1 MEQAVQSETQQ
12 PTKKTESFLLASL
25 PVNQRVIILSGG
37 LVAILFVVMII
48 SAATGAA
55 HIAYLDVAKLI
66 LNGLGLNIGVDL
78 PTSQAT
84 IINQVRLPRIIVG
97 ALTGAALSTA
107 GVTLQGTFRNP
118 LADPSIIGVSVGG
131 SLGAVIAISLGIG
144 VNNMW
149 VQPIF
154 AFVGALG
161 AAVLVYSL
169 SLVNG
174 KSQPATLLLA
184 GVAVNAFLGALISAL
199 LMFTNQ
205 FPELQAILSWLI
217 GGLRGRGWSHA
228 GAIVIPVVVTIA
240 LLFAYARDLNLMLL
254 GEETAQGLGINVVRT
269 RLILL
274 ILAALSTGAAVSI
287 AGPIGFVG
295 LVVPHMLRLVVGPDH
310 RVLLPISAIGGAVFL
325 VATDTLARIVIQ
337 PAELQVGIITN
348 LLGAPFFLYLL
359 YRNRRLLRSL

>member
-1 MEQAVQSETQQ
+1 MQNAAHTDTQSTE
-12 PTKKTESFLLASL
+12 KTENFLLASL
-25 PVNQRVIILSGG
+25 PVNQRVLILSGA
-37 LVAILFVVMII
+37 LFVILFVVMII

-55 HIAYLDVAKLI
+55 HIAYTDVAKLI
-66 LNGLGLNIGVDL
+66 LNGLGFNIGVDL
-78 PTSQAT
+78 PTSQAS
-84 IINQVRLPRIIVG
+84 IINRVRLPRIVVG

-118 LADPSIIGVSVGG
+118 LADPSLIGVSVGG
-131 SLGAVIAISLGIG
+131 SLGAVIAISLGLA
-144 VNNMW
+144 NNGLW
-149 VQPIF
+149 TLPLF
-154 AFVGALG
+154 AFVGSLSSAL
-161 AAVLVYSL
+161 LVYTL

-184 GVAVNAFLGALISAL
+184 GVAVNSFLGALVSAL
-199 LMFTNQ
+199 LLFTNQ
-205 FPELQAILSWLI
+205 FPELQAILGWLI
-217 GGLRGRGWSHA
+217 GGLRGRGWAHA
-228 GAIVIPVVVTIA
+228 GVIAIPVIVTTA

-254 GEETAQGLGINVVRT
+254 GEETAQGLGVSVVRT

-274 ILAALSTGAAVSI
+274 VLAALSTGAAVSI

-310 RVLLPISAIGGAVFL
+310 RVLLPVSALGGAVFL

>member
-1 MEQAVQSETQQ
+1 MQSARS
-12 PTKKTESFLLASL
+12 ESSSNFLLASR
-25 PVNQRVIILSGG
+25 PINQRVIILSGVL
-37 LVAILFVVMII
+37 LVLLVVVMII
-48 SAATGAA
+48 SAAHGAA
-55 HIAYLDVAKLI
+55 QIPYADVARLI
-66 LNGLGLNIGVDL
+66 LHELGFDVGVNL
-78 PTSQAT
+78 PASQAT

-97 ALTGAALSTA
+97 ALTGAALATA

-131 SLGAVIAISLGIG
+131 SLGAVIAITLGLA
-144 VNNMW
+144 NNGLW
-149 VQPIF
+149 VLPLF
-154 AFVGALG
+154 AFVGAM
-161 AAVLVYSL
+161 ASAILVYAL

-184 GVAVNAFLGALISAL
+184 GVAINAFLGALISAL
-199 LMFTNQ
+199 LLFTNQ

-217 GGLRGRGWSHA
+217 GGLRGRGWAHA
-228 GAIVIPVVVTIA
+228 GAIVIPVVVTTG
-240 LLFAYARDLNLMLL
+240 LLFAFARDLNLMLM
-254 GEETAQGLGINVVRT
+254 GEETAQGLGVNVART

-274 ILAALSTGAAVSI
+274 MLAALSTGAAVSI

-295 LVVPHMLRLVVGPDH
+295 LVVPHMLRLIVGPDH
-310 RVLLPISAIGGAVFL
+310 RLLLPVSALGGAVFL

>member
-1 MEQAVQSETQQ
+1 MQQAAR
-12 PTKKTESFLLASL
+12 TEKPSKFLFASL
-25 PVNQRVIILSGG
+25 PINQRVVVLSAG
-37 LVAILFVVMII
+37 LSALLVVVMIV
-48 SAATGAA
+48 SAAHGAA
-55 HIAYLDVAKLI
+55 QIAYGDVARLI
-66 LNGLGLNIGVDL
+66 LQGLGFEVGVNL
-78 PTSQAT
+78 PASQAT
-84 IINQVRLPRIIVG
+84 IINQVRLPRIVVG

-118 LADPSIIGVSVGG
+118 LADPSLIGVSVGG
-131 SLGAVIAISLGIG
+131 SLGAVIAISTGIAN
-144 VNNMW
+144 NNMW
-149 VQPIF
+149 LLPLF
-154 AFVGALG
+154 AFFGSLSS
-161 AAVLVYSL
+161 AVLVYAL
-169 SLVNG
+169 SMING

-184 GVAVNAFLGALISAL
+184 GVAVNAFLGALVSAL
-199 LMFTNQ
+199 LLFTNQ
-205 FPELQAILSWLI
+205 FPELQAILGWII
-217 GGLRGRGWSHA
+217 GGLRGRGWAHA
-228 GAIVIPVVVTIA
+228 GAIVIPVLVTTA

-254 GEETAQGLGINVVRT
+254 GEETAQGLGVNVPRT

-310 RVLLPISAIGGAVFL
+310 RLLLPVSALGGALFL
-325 VATDTLARIVIQ
+325 VGADTLARLIIQ